1 MKRSSS
7 IRFRI
12 TALAA
17 LSVAIVLVLASIG
30 LVAVHRRQ
38 LTANVDLALAQRAQ
52 DLTALVETAD
62 LATVELAATEQEGFA
77 QVLSTEGEVIGF
89 SPNLKG
95 APPLPIDYEAGTP
108 ETIRTVPGLA
118 VDDDVF
124 RVLSRTVQTA
134 GRLGVLH
141 VGTTLDGVAESTGAL
156 TGTLVGSIPVVVV
169 LLAGVVW
176 WLVGR
181 TLEPVENIRTEVAE
195 IGATD
200 LHRRVPLP
208 KAMDEIGRLAET
220 MNTMLGRLEG
230 SVERQKR
237 FVGDASHELRSPLAR
252 MRSEIEVDLA
262 MAPKDLDAA
271 RLQSLRQ
278 EVVAVQR
285 LVEDLLLLARLD
297 ADQLP
302 VRAEAV
308 DLDDLVLRE
317 GRRLKA
323 DGRVAVDMSG
333 VSGAQVTGDPLQLAR
348 AIKNLSD
355 NAERHA
361 SRAVT
366 FTLAESDGQAI
377 FTISDDGP
385 GIPAGHADKIFERF
399 VRVDDARGLATGGSG
414 LGLAIT
420 REIIERHGGIVEL
433 DPAHN
438 PGARFVVTLPLG
450 PS

>member
-1 MKRSSS
+1 MRSSS

-17 LSVAIVLVLASIG
+17 FSVAIVLVLASIG

-52 DLTALVETAD
+52 DLIALVRTAG
-62 LATVELAATEQEGFA
+62 LATVELGATEQEGFA
-77 QVLSTEGEVIGF
+77 QILSMEGDVIAF

-95 APPLPIDYEAGTP
+95 DPPLPIDYEAGTP
-108 ETIRTVPGLA
+108 ETIRTVTGLA

-124 RVLSRTVQTA
+124 RVLSRTVQMA
-134 GRLGVLH
+134 DGLGVLH
-141 VGTTLDGVAESTGAL
+141 VGTTLDDVAESTEAL
-156 TGTLVGSIPVVVV
+156 TATLIVSIPVVVV
-169 LLAGVVW
+169 LLAGLVW
-176 WLVGR
+176 LLVGR
-181 TLEPVENIRTEVAE
+181 TLKPVENIRKEVAG

-208 KAMDEIGRLAET
+208 KAKDEIGRLAET

-230 SVERQKR
+230 SVERQQG

-262 MAPKDLDAA
+262 TAPNNVDKA
-271 RLQSLRQ
+271 RLQSLLE

-297 ADQLP
+297 ADQLT
-302 VRAEAV
+302 VRVEPV
-308 DLDDLVLRE
+308 DLDDLVLKE

-323 DGRVAVDMSG
+323 DGRVAIDMSG
-333 VSGAQVTGDPLQLAR
+333 VSGAQVTGDPHQLAR
-348 AIKNLSD
+348 AIKNLTD

-361 SRAVT
+361 SHAVT
-366 FTLAESDGQAI
+366 FTLAESDGKAI
-377 FTISDDGP
+377 FTIGDDGP
-385 GIPAGHADKIFERF
+385 GIPPGDADRIFERF
-399 VRVDDARGLATGGSG
+399 VRVDDARGQATGGSG

-420 REIIERHGGIVEL
+420 REIIKRHGGIVEL
-433 DPAHN
+433 DTSHH
-438 PGARFVVTLPLG
+438 PGARFVVTLPLA
-450 PS
+450 

>member
-1 MKRSSS
+1 MRSSS

-17 LSVAIVLVLASIG
+17 FSVAIVLVLASIG

-52 DLTALVETAD
+52 DLIALVQTAG
-62 LATVELAATEQEGFA
+62 LATVELGATEQEGFA
-77 QVLSTEGEVIGF
+77 QILSMEGDVIAF

-95 APPLPIDYEAGTP
+95 DPPLPIDYEAGTP
-108 ETIRTVPGLA
+108 ETIRTVTGLA

-124 RVLSRTVQTA
+124 RVLSRTVQMA
-134 GRLGVLH
+134 DGLGALH
-141 VGTTLDGVAESTGAL
+141 VGTTLDDVAESTEAL
-156 TGTLVGSIPVVVV
+156 TATLIVSIPVVVV
-169 LLAGVVW
+169 LLAGLVW
-176 WLVGR
+176 LLVGR
-181 TLEPVENIRTEVAE
+181 TLKPVENIRKEVAG

-200 LHRRVPLP
+200 LHRRVPLSEA
-208 KAMDEIGRLAET
+208 KDEIGRLAET

-230 SVERQKR
+230 SVERQQG

-262 MAPKDLDAA
+262 TAPENVDKA
-271 RLQSLRQ
+271 RLQSLLE

-297 ADQLP
+297 ADQLT
-302 VRAEAV
+302 VRVEPV
-308 DLDDLVLRE
+308 DLDDLVLKE

-323 DGRVAVDMSG
+323 DGRVAIDMSG
-333 VSGAQVTGDPLQLAR
+333 VSGAQVTGDPHQLAR
-348 AIKNLSD
+348 AIKNLTD

-361 SRAVT
+361 SHAVT
-366 FTLAESDGQAI
+366 FTLAESDGKAI
-377 FTISDDGP
+377 FTIGDDGP
-385 GIPAGHADKIFERF
+385 GIPPGDADRIFERF
-399 VRVDDARGLATGGSG
+399 VRVDDARGQATGGSG

-420 REIIERHGGIVEL
+420 REIIKRHGGIVEL
-433 DPAHN
+433 DTSHH
-438 PGARFVVTLPLG
+438 PGARFVVTLPLA
-450 PS
+450 

>member
-1 MKRSSS
+1 MRSSS

-17 LSVAIVLVLASIG
+17 FSVAIVLVLASIG

-52 DLTALVETAD
+52 DLIALVRTAG
-62 LATVELAATEQEGFA
+62 LATVELGATEQEGFA
-77 QVLSTEGEVIGF
+77 QILSMEGDVIAF

-95 APPLPIDYEAGTP
+95 DPPLPIDYEAGTP
-108 ETIRTVPGLA
+108 ETIRTVTGLA

-124 RVLSRTVQTA
+124 RVLSRTVQMA
-134 GRLGVLH
+134 DGLGVLH
-141 VGTTLDGVAESTGAL
+141 VGTTLDDVAESTEAL
-156 TGTLVGSIPVVVV
+156 TATLIVSIPVVVV
-169 LLAGVVW
+169 LLAGLVW
-176 WLVGR
+176 LLVGR
-181 TLEPVENIRTEVAE
+181 TLKPVENIRKEVAG

-200 LHRRVPLP
+200 LHRRVPLSEA
-208 KAMDEIGRLAET
+208 KDEIGRLAET

-230 SVERQKR
+230 SVERQQG

-262 MAPKDLDAA
+262 TAPKNVDKA
-271 RLQSLRQ
+271 RLQSLLE

-297 ADQLP
+297 ADQLT
-302 VRAEAV
+302 VRVEPV
-308 DLDDLVLRE
+308 DLDDLVLKE

-323 DGRVAVDMSG
+323 DGRVAIDMSG
-333 VSGAQVTGDPLQLAR
+333 VSGAQVTGDPHQLAR
-348 AIKNLSD
+348 AIKNLTD

-361 SRAVT
+361 SHAVT
-366 FTLAESDGQAI
+366 FTLAESNGKAI
-377 FTISDDGP
+377 FTIGDDGP
-385 GIPAGHADKIFERF
+385 GIPPGDADRIFERF
-399 VRVDDARGLATGGSG
+399 VRVDDARGQATGGSG

-420 REIIERHGGIVEL
+420 REIIKRHGGIVEL
-433 DPAHN
+433 DTSHH
-438 PGARFVVTLPLG
+438 PGARFVVTLPLA
-450 PS
+450 

>member
-1 MKRSSS
+1 MRSSS

-17 LSVAIVLVLASIG
+17 FSVAIVLVLASIG

-52 DLTALVETAD
+52 DLIALVQTAG
-62 LATVELAATEQEGFA
+62 LATVELGATEQEGFA
-77 QVLSTEGEVIGF
+77 QILSMEGDVIAF

-95 APPLPIDYEAGTP
+95 DPPLPIDYEAGTP
-108 ETIRTVPGLA
+108 ETIRTVTGLA

-124 RVLSRTVQTA
+124 RVLSRTVQMA
-134 GRLGVLH
+134 DGLGVLH
-141 VGTTLDGVAESTGAL
+141 VGTTLDDVAESTEAL
-156 TGTLVGSIPVVVV
+156 TATLIVSIPVVVV
-169 LLAGVVW
+169 LLAGLVW
-176 WLVGR
+176 LLVGR
-181 TLEPVENIRTEVAE
+181 TLKPVENIRKEVAG

-200 LHRRVPLP
+200 LHRRVPLSEA
-208 KAMDEIGRLAET
+208 KDEIGRLAET

-230 SVERQKR
+230 SVERQQG

-262 MAPKDLDAA
+262 TAPENVDKA
-271 RLQSLRQ
+271 RLQSLLE

-297 ADQLP
+297 ADQLT
-302 VRAEAV
+302 VRVEPV
-308 DLDDLVLRE
+308 DLDDLVLKE

-323 DGRVAVDMSG
+323 DGRVAIDMSG
-333 VSGAQVTGDPLQLAR
+333 VSGAQVTGDPHQLAR
-348 AIKNLSD
+348 AIKNLTD

-361 SRAVT
+361 SHAVT
-366 FTLAESDGQAI
+366 FTLAESDGKAI
-377 FTISDDGP
+377 FTIGDDGP
-385 GIPAGHADKIFERF
+385 GIPPGDADRIFERF
-399 VRVDDARGLATGGSG
+399 VRVDDARGQATGGSG

-420 REIIERHGGIVEL
+420 REIIKRHGGIVEL
-433 DPAHN
+433 DTSHH
-438 PGARFVVTLPLG
+438 PGARFVVTLPLA
-450 PS
+450 